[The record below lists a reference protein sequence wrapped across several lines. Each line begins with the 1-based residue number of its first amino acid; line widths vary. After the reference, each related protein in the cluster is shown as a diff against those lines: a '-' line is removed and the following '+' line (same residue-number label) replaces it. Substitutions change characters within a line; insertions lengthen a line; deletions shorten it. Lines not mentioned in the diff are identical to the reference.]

1 MFHYVTKKGHA
12 MKRTVFCGIYCI
24 ENMITHTKYIG
35 QSRDIR
41 RRWTGHKIQLR
52 KGQHKNL
59 HLQRSWNKYG
69 EENFSFDILEICP
82 IDKLNE
88 REVWNIKYFDTMN
101 NGFNNESGGNA
112 KKVISQE
119 SIEKS
124 RQAHLARHDKQTR
137 ERIEHRCQFLYK
149 PIICLTTGEIFNSVK
164 EATQKYHIK
173 ACISTS
179 CLGKQTY
186 CGKLEDGTPLRWAYY
201 EDYVNGNLPN
211 HRTDYY
217 QHTKRVCVFD
227 KYFNLLD
234 VCESSVNVAKKFDT
248 SETSVRSCN
257 LSTIPYIKCKDYM
270 ITICEEDLQKEN
282 ISLDDKEKLRQYKQ
296 KQYSNKTTRKN
307 CKYEGH
313 YVNVHEIYNYIA
325 HH

>member
-1 MFHYVTKKGHA
+1 MFHYVTKKGQG
-12 MKRTVFCGIYCI
+12 MKQTVFCGIYCI
-24 ENMITHTKYIG
+24 ENLITHTKYIG

-41 RRWTGHKIQLR
+41 HRWMEHKSYLR
-52 KGQHKNL
+52 KGNHKNL
-59 HLQRSWNKYG
+59 YLQRSWNKYG

-101 NGFNNESGGNA
+101 NGFNQNSGGDVNLH
-112 KKVISQE
+112 ISE
-119 SIEKS
+119 ET
-124 RQAHLARHDKQTR
+124 RQRLIDSHLARHDKQTK
-137 ERIEHRCQFLYK
+137 ERIEHRCQFVYK
-149 PIICLTTGEIFNSVK
+149 PIICLTTGEIFQGAVK
-164 EATQKYHIK
+164 AQEKYPNAYVIYK
-173 ACISTS
+173 S
-179 CLGKQTY
+179 CLGEQTY

-234 VCESSVNVAKKFDT
+234 ICESSVDVAKKFNI

-257 LSTIPYIKCKDYM
+257 LGVNPYIKNKNYM

-296 KQYSNKTTRKN
+296 KQYSQKTSYKK

-313 YVNVHEIYNYIA
+313 YVNKDEIYDYIA
-325 HH
+325 NH